1 MPMKTPLL
9 PSQSCPTESFR
20 TFAEA
25 GGTANFAVDF
35 QLYQTKPHP
44 IPHIPTD
51 THPQSTYIRTIA
63 SGCRIFVVLIVHVA
77 CCWLYNTSITRN
89 QAFVDWMITYCNIL
103 FNFWS
108 SNRRTV
114 KLHIQR

>member
-51 THPQSTYIRTIA
+51 THPQSYKQKKPFN
-63 SGCRIFVVLIVHVA
+63 RII
-77 CCWLYNTSITRN
+77 
-89 QAFVDWMITYCNIL
+89 NII
-103 FNFWS
+103 NNIHKNNS
-108 SNRRTV
+108 
-114 KLHIQR
+114 